1 MIVKLIEE
9 NLISWICSFIQFLIV
24 GIYSLFM
31 ILYINNSEYA
41 LMNSFSSGLFMAII
55 YCYAGHYRTK
65 HELKELQ
72 DKIEYL
78 ELRIENR

>member
-24 GIYSLFM
+24 GMYSLF
-31 ILYINNSEYA
+31 IINNSEYA